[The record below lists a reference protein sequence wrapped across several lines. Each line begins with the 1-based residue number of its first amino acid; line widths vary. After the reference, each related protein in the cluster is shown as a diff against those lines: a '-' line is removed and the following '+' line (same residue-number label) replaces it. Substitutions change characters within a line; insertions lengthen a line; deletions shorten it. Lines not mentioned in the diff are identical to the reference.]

1 MEKKEERPW
10 CMITEM
16 DQYLFGQGTH
26 YEIYKKLGAHLTE
39 YEGEKGVYFAVW
51 APHAKGVRVIGEFN
65 CWGSDGYRMN
75 RLEPLGIYEAFVPG
89 LREGCMYKYLIETE
103 SGEYLYK
110 ADPFAFYA
118 EKRPGTASRVTDIDH
133 FTWHDERWMEKR
145 KSWNAAEEALS
156 IYEVHPGSWRRHP
169 HDEDEDGFYNYREFA
184 EELTEYVK
192 DMGYTHV
199 ELMGIA
205 EHPFDG
211 SWGYQVTWIFCTYL
225 PLRNTGRFS
234 VYDGLFP

>member
-51 APHAKGVRVIGEFN
+51 APHAKGVRVVGEFN

-75 RLEPLGIYEAFVPG
+75 RLEPLGIYEVFVPG
-89 LREGCMYKYLIETE
+89 LEEGCMYKYLIETE
-103 SGEYLYK
+103 KGDYLYK

-118 EKRPGTASRVTDIDH
+118 EKRPGTASRVADISG
-133 FTWHDERWMEKR
+133 FTWHDDRWMTKR
-145 KSWNAAEEALS
+145 AGWNPA
-156 IYEVHPGSWRRHP
+156 
-169 HDEDEDGFYNYREFA
+169 
-184 EELTEYVK
+184 
-192 DMGYTHV
+192 
-199 ELMGIA
+199 
-205 EHPFDG
+205 
-211 SWGYQVTWIFCTYL
+211 
-225 PLRNTGRFS
+225 
-234 VYDGLFP
+234 